1 LTCDGLLPLD
11 EQLARF
17 EQTLRRNRTL
27 TEVLARAATLDLPG
41 WYLVAGCL
49 CQTVQIRNQAP
60 VARPH
65 HPPLARDRVSR

>member
-1 LTCDGLLPLD
+1 MTCDGQLPLD

-41 WYLVAGCL
+41 WYLVAG
-49 CQTVQIRNQAP
+49 I
-60 VARPH
+60 PH
-65 HPPLARDRVSR
+65 VEQKKKKVNGN